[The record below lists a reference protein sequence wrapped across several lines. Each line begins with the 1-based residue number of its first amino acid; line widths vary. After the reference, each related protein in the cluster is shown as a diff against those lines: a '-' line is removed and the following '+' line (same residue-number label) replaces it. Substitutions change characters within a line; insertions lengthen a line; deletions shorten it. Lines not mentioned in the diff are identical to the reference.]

1 MLMPLDCHFFSCG
14 GEINAAKLLFNMFY
28 YNLQTIIVSL
38 KLKLMGNL
46 PLKLFKNRL
55 ITLL

>member
-1 MLMPLDCHFFSCG
+1 MLMPLYCHFVSCG
-14 GEINAAKLLFNMFY
+14 GEINTIKLLFNMFY
-28 YNLQTIIVSL
+28 YNLQTIKLSL
-38 KLKLMGNL
+38 KFKLSGNL

>member
-1 MLMPLDCHFFSCG
+1 MPLDCHLFRCG

-28 YNLQTIIVSL
+28 YNWQTIIVSL
-38 KLKLMGNL
+38 KFKLSGNL
-46 PLKLFKNRL
+46 PLKLFKNRF

>member
-1 MLMPLDCHFFSCG
+1 MSLICHFFSCG

-28 YNLQTIIVSL
+28 YNWQTIIVSL
-38 KLKLMGNL
+38 KLKLSGNL
-46 PLKLFKNRL
+46 PLNFFKNRL